1 MIPEETRELSRWG
14 RRSVFYNNIN
24 PMHEDSILLTKSS
37 PKGPHLLRTSHW
49 ALKFQHTKFGGGH
62 KLSDHGKS
70 RAPIIH
76 VKSSVCVPFVF
87 YAALF
92 PSILLSFISSQQHLS
107 VSTIKKDSK
116 YYRKSLQYAWSFT
129 LLPKNGEM
137 KIFSSMFH
145 KWTSKTASKKKK
157 LRLVNYSSIL
167 RRELEIQLYLQYHP
181 GKSY

>member
-1 MIPEETRELSRWG
+1 M
-14 RRSVFYNNIN
+14 
-24 PMHEDSILLTKSS
+24 
-37 PKGPHLLRTSHW
+37 
-49 ALKFQHTKFGGGH
+49 
-62 KLSDHGKS
+62 
-70 RAPIIH
+70 RAPSSWPSHHPKAPPLKNVTSGIKISTYKIWGGTQTFRPRQIKGSNYTH
-76 VKSSVCVPFVF
+76 VKSSGCVPFVF
-87 YAALF
+87 YAVLF

-107 VSTIKKDSK
+107 VSTIKKESK

-145 KWTSKTASKKKK
+145 KWTSKTASKKK